1 MGDSLRDEPRKVC
14 LSVPDLLSI
23 NPTGKRKPCLE
34 AILLKEAKTEAG
46 KEG

>member
-23 NPTGKRKPCLE
+23 NPTGKPCLE